1 MIRSAEA
8 VIASVL
14 MLGTV
19 IYLFNVPKT
28 QSNDPIEQYI
38 RSILD
43 SYSDVAKL
51 LGTKDPYTLK
61 LLLDA
66 SMPNGYDQRIVINY
80 FKNIISYTGIGSA
93 PNEFYFLLPA
103 QGTSSLPN
111 SEMKSNWF
119 RSVFRIKNSSPEI
132 IKGEKSISASL
143 YKPILIEGGTN
154 LPIDLDSVIVFTD
167 DEKLN
172 STLTTY
178 EDYYDHTIVGLIVT
192 LDIDAGET
200 KNLYVYYLVG
210 DDYE

>member
-19 IYLFNVPKT
+19 LYLFNVPRT
-28 QSNDPIEQYI
+28 GNNDPIEQYL
-38 RSILD
+38 RSIMD

-51 LGTKDPYTLK
+51 LGTKDPYTLN

-66 SMPNGYDQRIVINY
+66 SMPNGYDQRI
-80 FKNIISYTGIGSA
+80 IISYFKKIISFTGIGSV

-103 QGTSSLPN
+103 QGTSSLPD

-119 RSVFRIKNSSPEI
+119 RSVFRIKNSSPER

-143 YKPILIEGGTN
+143 YKPILIEGGIN
-154 LPIDLDSVIVFTD
+154 LPIDLNSVMVFTD
-167 DEKLN
+167 DGKLN
-172 STLTTY
+172 STLSTY
-178 EDYYDHTIVGLIVT
+178 EDYYDHTIVSLTVT
-192 LDIDAGET
+192 LNIDAGET

-210 DDYE
+210 DD